1 MSRIQNFFIF
11 ISLGIKTYINLLIM
25 NKLIRRSKKKRLTG
39 YMSEKKRVIFKSLSH
54 NTNLIKICRWKNSY
68 NLTKTPTTPA
78 QLTKRCIITGRKNV
92 FNKHYK
98 LSRILFLKHARIG
111 SISGLVKATW

>member
-1 MSRIQNFFIF
+1 MSRIQNFFISF
-11 ISLGIKTYINLLIM
+11 SLGIKTYLNKFAM
-25 NKLIRRSKKKRLTG
+25 KKLISRSKKKRLNNHTV
-39 YMSEKKRVIFKSLSH
+39 EKERVIFKSLSH
-54 NTNLIKICRWKNSY
+54 NTNLIKICRWKSVL
-68 NLTKTPTTPA
+68 NLTKTSSTST
-78 QLTKRCIITGRKNV
+78 QLTKRCIITGRKNI

>member
-1 MSRIQNFFIF
+1 MPRIQNFFISF
-11 ISLGIKTYINLLIM
+11 SLGIKTHLDKLVM
-25 NKLIRRSKKKRLTG
+25 KKLINRSKKKRLNNHTV
-39 YMSEKKRVIFKSLSH
+39 EKERVIFKSLSH
-54 NTNLIKICRWKNSY
+54 NTNLIKICRWKNGFS
-68 NLTKTPTTPA
+68 LTQSPTTPT

-111 SISGLVKATW
+111 SISGLVKAIW